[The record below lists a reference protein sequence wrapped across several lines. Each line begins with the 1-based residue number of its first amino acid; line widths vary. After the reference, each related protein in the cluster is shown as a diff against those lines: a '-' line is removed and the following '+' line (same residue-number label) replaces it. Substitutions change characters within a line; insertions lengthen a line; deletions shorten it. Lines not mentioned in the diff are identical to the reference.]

1 MLGALPGVIG
11 TMQAMEALKI
21 LGGVGESL
29 AGRLIQYD
37 ASATSF
43 REIKLRPD
51 PGCALCGESPTIA
64 EPVTY
69 GESCPGPAMGEVDA
83 AGLLGILSDGFDGIL
98 LDVRERDEHSW
109 AHLEG
114 CRLAPL
120 SEFHAH
126 LPELP
131 PDARYLVYCKVGQR
145 SAHAASLMLE
155 AGFQNVTNVQGGIL
169 GWIQAGGA
177 VTSGQS

>member
-11 TMQAMEALKI
+11 TIQAMEALKI
-21 LGGVGESL
+21 LSGVGESL
-29 AGRLIQYD
+29 AGRLLHYD

-43 REIKLRPD
+43 REVKLRPD
-51 PGCALCGESPTIA
+51 PGCPLCGESPTIT
-64 EPVTY
+64 EPVAY
-69 GESCPGPAMGEVDA
+69 GESCPGGAMGEVDA
-83 AGLLGILSDGFDGIL
+83 TALQKILSDGFDGIL
-98 LDVRERDEHSW
+98 LDVRERDEHAW

-131 PDARYLVYCKVGQR
+131 REARYLVYCKVGQR

-155 AGFQNVTNVQGGIL
+155 AGFRDVTNVQGGIL
-169 GWIQAGGA
+169 SWIQAGGLV
-177 VTSGQS
+177 VTEQP